1 MVESRCGVLCDI
13 CERKEAVK
21 CTGCIHMENPF
32 WGGECEVK
40 TCCEKNS
47 HNHCGECYQFP
58 CEMLSNMGKDQGF
71 DPGPK
76 IEQCKKW
83 LCE

>member
-1 MVESRCGVLCDI
+1 MVESRCGVRCEI

-21 CTGCIHMENPF
+21 CIGCINMDIPF
-32 WGGECEVK
+32 WGGVCEVK
-40 TCCEKNS
+40 TCCEKKI
-47 HNHCGECYQFP
+47 HNHCGECSDFP

-71 DPGPK
+71 DPAPK